1 VFNYIVNEMRP
12 LITCEKKAFRELI
25 IGLTG
30 LKDTSMTMIPDRRQ
44 MRSHL
49 KSTYAAYVEMLTDL
63 IKKHNYICTTA
74 DIWSTNNKS
83 YMGR

>member
-1 VFNYIVNEMRP
+1 MRP
-12 LITCEKKAFRELI
+12 LITCEKKTFRELI

-30 LKDTSMTMIPDRRQ
+30 LKDTSMIPDRRQ

-63 IKKHNYICTTA
+63 IKNHNCICTTA

-83 YMGR
+83 YMGK